1 MSYDNKVSYQPIEDW
16 YLGELARRIVQNQE
30 LELGLS
36 QSQPTPPTPHLEP
49 WQALRD
55 QIQKESQAHVAS
67 LFVARVK
74 RESLTDSRY
83 LTPKT

>member
-16 YLGELARRIVQNQE
+16 YLGELARCIVQNQE

-36 QSQPTPPTPHLEP
+36 KPQPTPPVPHLEP
-49 WQALRD
+49 WQVLRD
-55 QIQKESQAHVAS
+55 QIQKESQSHVAS
-67 LFVARVK
+67 LFAARVK
-74 RESLTDSRY
+74 RESRTDSHY